1 MIDERDFI
9 SADDILLSITKPET
23 EWVRG
28 RALRKISPTRDHSR
42 LQMKFAIV
50 LDAWASGRGEVRT
63 DARGK
68 TVLTEGDVLS
78 HPALPDFTFAISNY
92 FADALRATL

>member
-1 MIDERDFI
+1 MY
-9 SADDILLSITKPET
+9 
-23 EWVRG
+23 
-28 RALRKISPTRDHSR
+28 LRVGSE
-42 LQMKFAIV
+42 LAIV
-50 LDAWASGRGEVRT
+50 VDPLGKTLALY

-68 TVLTEGDVLS
+68 TVLSEGDVLS